1 MLKFAIFV
9 TDYSVISDALMHG
22 IEKMRPGF
30 VRFLAALL
38 LVAWS
43 CFAPGP
49 VVRAQTVPQKTA
61 VRGRIADEAGNPLA
75 GVTVVERG
83 TPNGVATHSDGLF
96 LISVRPGAVL
106 DVSCL
111 GYLPRSV
118 EPGSRTELEIVLQED
133 VKSIED
139 VIVTALGL
147 ERNYVDLTYAA
158 ENAVKAVVNI
168 EAIQQVEM
176 PQRRGY
182 DPFLE
187 FFGIP
192 QDYGRG
198 DGRPQYRE
206 QRAGGSG
213 VIISED
219 GYIVTNNHVV
229 DGASKL
235 KVKLNDGR
243 SFDAKLIGK
252 DSATDLALL
261 KVEGKEL
268 PTLAFGSSDALRLG
282 EWVLAIGSPF
292 DLQSTIT
299 AGIVSA
305 KARQLGAIPNDFRI
319 ESFIQTDA
327 AVNPGNSGG
336 ALVNTHGELVGI
348 NTLIKSQTG
357 SYVGYSFAIPE
368 SIVRKVVVDLKEF
381 GVVQRALLGVQFRVV
396 DQDFLDTEGKELGIK
411 DLGGAYVAAVVEG
424 GAASE
429 AGIRKGDVIL
439 DIDGVK
445 IVEPSTLQEQIAK
458 RRPNDTVKLS
468 VKRDGKVKRFDVTL
482 RNKAGKTELVT
493 KEDVD
498 VVDALGGKFAD
509 AGAKLC
515 RELDIKGGVQVV
527 GIKADGILARAR
539 VKQGFVITHINDRPV
554 YSLSDMQRM
563 TEKVRSIDGVYPN
576 GRSASYTLVE

>member
-1 MLKFAIFV
+1 MKKAFLILGLV
-9 TDYSVISDALMHG
+9 SVS
-22 IEKMRPGF
+22 
-30 VRFLAALL
+30 AA
-38 LVAWS
+38 
-43 CFAPGP
+43 
-49 VVRAQTVPQKTA
+49 
-61 VRGRIADEAGNPLA
+61 AG
-75 GVTVVERG
+75 GVTAWAVSGAHETSVAYVEREVER
-83 TPNGVATHSDGLF
+83 TP
-96 LISVRPGAVL
+96 
-106 DVSCL
+106 
-111 GYLPRSV
+111 
-118 EPGSRTELEIVLQED
+118 
-133 VKSIED
+133 
-139 VIVTALGL
+139 ALGNHFTSYQN
-147 ERNYVDLTYAA
+147 EQYPDLTYAA

-176 PQRRGY
+176 PRRGY

-192 QDYGRG
+192 QDYGYG

-243 SFDAKLIGK
+243 TFEAKLIGT

-261 KVEGKEL
+261 KVEAKDL
-268 PTLAFGSSDALRLG
+268 PTLPFGSSDALRLG

-381 GVVQRALLGVQFRVV
+381 GVVQRALLGIQFRVV
-396 DQDFLDTEGKELGIK
+396 DQDFLDAEGEELGIK
-411 DLGGAYVAAVVEG
+411 ELGGAYVASVVEG

-439 DIDGVK
+439 SVDGVK
-445 IVEPSTLQEQIAK
+445 ITEPSTLQEQIAK

-468 VKRDGKVKRFDVTL
+468 VKREGKVKQFEVTL
-482 RNKAGKTELVT
+482 RNKAGKTELMT

-498 VVDALGGKFAD
+498 VVEALGGKFAD
-509 AGAKLC
+509 AGTKLC

-554 YSLSDMQRM
+554 YSLNDMQRM
-563 TEKVRSIDGVYPN
+563 SEKVRSIDGVYPN
-576 GRSASYTLVE
+576 GRSASYMLVE

>member
-1 MLKFAIFV
+1 MKKAFLFLGFA
-9 TDYSVISDALMHG
+9 A
-22 IEKMRPGF
+22 
-30 VRFLAALL
+30 LAAVTGGLT
-38 LVAWS
+38 AW
-43 CFAPGP
+43 
-49 VVRAQTVPQKTA
+49 
-61 VRGRIADEAGNPLA
+61 
-75 GVTVVERG
+75 TVVGNRG
-83 TPNGVATHSDGLF
+83 TEVA
-96 LISVRPGAVL
+96 
-106 DVSCL
+106 
-111 GYLPRSV
+111 YV
-118 EPGSRTELEIVLQED
+118 EREVERTP
-133 VKSIED
+133 
-139 VIVTALGL
+139 ALGNHFTSYQN
-147 ERNYVDLTYAA
+147 EQYPDLTYAA

-176 PQRRGY
+176 PRRGY

-192 QDYGRG
+192 QDYGYG

-243 SFDAKLIGK
+243 TFDAKLIGT

-261 KVEGKEL
+261 KVEAKDL
-268 PTLAFGSSDALRLG
+268 PTLPFGSSDALRLG

-368 SIVRKVVVDLKEF
+368 TIVRKVVVDLKEF
-381 GVVQRALLGVQFRVV
+381 GVVQRALLGIQFRVV
-396 DQDFLDTEGKELGIK
+396 DQDFLDAEGKDLGIK
-411 DLGGAYVAAVVEG
+411 DLGGAYVASVVEG

-439 DIDGVK
+439 AIDGVK
-445 IVEPSTLQEQIAK
+445 ITEPSTLQEQIA
-458 RRPNDTVKLS
+458 RHRPNDTVKLS
-468 VKRDGKVKRFDVTL
+468 VKRDGEVKQFEVTL
-482 RNKAGKTELVT
+482 RNKAGKTELMT

-498 VVDALGGKFAD
+498 VVEALGGKFAD
-509 AGAKLC
+509 AGTKLC
-515 RELDIKGGVQVV
+515 RELEIKGGVQVV

-539 VKQGFVITHINDRPV
+539 VKQGFVITHTSRD
-554 YSLSDMQRM
+554 L
-563 TEKVRSIDGVYPN
+563 
-576 GRSASYTLVE
+576 

>member
-1 MLKFAIFV
+1 MKKA
-9 TDYSVISDALMHG
+9 
-22 IEKMRPGF
+22 
-30 VRFLAALL
+30 FLILG
-38 LVAWS
+38 LVAVSAAAGGLTAW
-43 CFAPGP
+43 
-49 VVRAQTVPQKTA
+49 TVSA
-61 VRGRIADEAGNPLA
+61 DRGDSVAYIERE
-75 GVTVVERG
+75 VER
-83 TPNGVATHSDGLF
+83 TP
-96 LISVRPGAVL
+96 
-106 DVSCL
+106 
-111 GYLPRSV
+111 
-118 EPGSRTELEIVLQED
+118 
-133 VKSIED
+133 
-139 VIVTALGL
+139 ALGTQFTSYQA
-147 ERNYVDLTYAA
+147 EQYPDLTYAA

-261 KVEGKEL
+261 KVEAKGL

-468 VKRDGKVKRFDVTL
+468 VKRDGKVKQFDVTL

>member
-1 MLKFAIFV
+1 MKKA
-9 TDYSVISDALMHG
+9 
-22 IEKMRPGF
+22 
-30 VRFLAALL
+30 FLILG
-38 LVAWS
+38 LVAVSAAAGGLTAW
-43 CFAPGP
+43 
-49 VVRAQTVPQKTA
+49 TVSA
-61 VRGRIADEAGNPLA
+61 DRGGSVAYIERE
-75 GVTVVERG
+75 VER
-83 TPNGVATHSDGLF
+83 TP
-96 LISVRPGAVL
+96 
-106 DVSCL
+106 
-111 GYLPRSV
+111 
-118 EPGSRTELEIVLQED
+118 
-133 VKSIED
+133 
-139 VIVTALGL
+139 ALGTQFTSYQA
-147 ERNYVDLTYAA
+147 EQYPDLTYAA

-176 PQRRGY
+176 PQRRGGY

-213 VIISED
+213 VIISGD

-261 KVEGKEL
+261 KIEAEGL

-305 KARQLGAIPNDFRI
+305 KARQLGVIPNDFRI
-319 ESFIQTDA
+319 EAFIQTDA

-368 SIVRKVVVDLKEF
+368 SIVKKVVMDLKEF
-381 GVVQRALLGVQFRVV
+381 GGVQRALLGIQFRVV
-396 DQDFLDTEGKELGIK
+396 DQDFLDEEGKELGIK
-411 DLGGAYVAAVVEG
+411 ELGGAYVAGVIEG
-424 GAASE
+424 GSASE
-429 AGIRKGDVIL
+429 AGIRKGDIIL

-445 IVEPSTLQEQIAK
+445 VTDPSTLQEQVAK

-468 VKRDGKVKRFDVTL
+468 VKRDGKVKQFDVTL

-498 VVDALGGKFAD
+498 VVEALGGKFAD

-554 YSLSDMQRM
+554 YSLNDMQRM
-563 TEKVRSIDGVYPN
+563 TEKVTAIDGVYPN

>member
-1 MLKFAIFV
+1 MSAAAGGLTAWTV
-9 TDYSVISDALMHG
+9 SADRGGSVAY
-22 IEKMRPGF
+22 IER
-30 VRFLAALL
+30 
-38 LVAWS
+38 
-43 CFAPGP
+43 
-49 VVRAQTVPQKTA
+49 
-61 VRGRIADEAGNPLA
+61 E
-75 GVTVVERG
+75 VER
-83 TPNGVATHSDGLF
+83 TP
-96 LISVRPGAVL
+96 
-106 DVSCL
+106 
-111 GYLPRSV
+111 
-118 EPGSRTELEIVLQED
+118 
-133 VKSIED
+133 
-139 VIVTALGL
+139 ALGTQFTSYQA
-147 ERNYVDLTYAA
+147 EQYPDLTYAA

-261 KVEGKEL
+261 KVEAKGL
-268 PTLAFGSSDALRLG
+268 PALAFGSSDALRLG

-468 VKRDGKVKRFDVTL
+468 VKRDGKVKQFDVTL

-554 YSLSDMQRM
+554 YSLGDMQRM

>member
-1 MLKFAIFV
+1 MKKA
-9 TDYSVISDALMHG
+9 
-22 IEKMRPGF
+22 
-30 VRFLAALL
+30 FLILG
-38 LVAWS
+38 LVAVSAAAGGLTVWAVS
-43 CFAPGP
+43 GKQNGP
-49 VVRAQTVPQKTA
+49 VAYVEHQ
-61 VRGRIADEAGNPLA
+61 
-75 GVTVVERG
+75 VER
-83 TPNGVATHSDGLF
+83 TP
-96 LISVRPGAVL
+96 
-106 DVSCL
+106 
-111 GYLPRSV
+111 
-118 EPGSRTELEIVLQED
+118 
-133 VKSIED
+133 
-139 VIVTALGL
+139 ALGNHFTSYQN
-147 ERNYVDLTYAA
+147 EQYPDLTYAA

-176 PQRRGY
+176 RRRGY

-192 QDYGRG
+192 QDYG

-229 DGASKL
+229 DGATKL
-235 KVKLNDGR
+235 RVKLNDGR
-243 SFDAKLIGK
+243 MFDGKLIGT
-252 DSATDLALL
+252 DSATDLALV
-261 KVEGKEL
+261 KIEAKDL
-268 PTLAFGSSDALRLG
+268 PTLPFGSSDALRLG

-319 ESFIQTDA
+319 ESFIQTAA
-327 AVNPGNSGG
+327 AVTPGNSGG

-368 SIVRKVVVDLKEF
+368 SIVRKVVVDLKEY
-381 GVVQRALLGVQFRVV
+381 GVVQRAMLGIQFRMV
-396 DQDFLDTEGKELGIK
+396 DQDFLDSEGKDLDIK
-411 DLGGAYVAAVVEG
+411 ELGGAYVASVSEG
-424 GAASE
+424 GSASE
-429 AGIRKGDVIL
+429 AGIRKGDIIL

-445 IVEPSTLQEQIAK
+445 ITEPSTLQEQIAK

-468 VKRDGKVKRFDVTL
+468 VKRDGKVKQFVVTL
-482 RNKAGKTELVT
+482 RNKAGKTELMT

-498 VVDALGGKFAD
+498 VVEALGGKFAD
-509 AGAKLC
+509 AGTKLC
-515 RELDIKGGVQVV
+515 RELDIRGGVQVV
-527 GIKADGILARAR
+527 GIKANGILARAR
-539 VKQGFVITHINDRPV
+539 VKQGFVITHINDQAV

-563 TEKVRSIDGVYPN
+563 TDKIRSIDGIYPN
-576 GRSASYTLVE
+576 GRSASYMLVE

>member
-1 MLKFAIFV
+1 MKKAFLILGFV
-9 TDYSVISDALMHG
+9 TVSAVAGGLTAWAVARNQSGSVQYVEH
-22 IEKMRPGF
+22 E
-30 VRFLAALL
+30 
-38 LVAWS
+38 
-43 CFAPGP
+43 
-49 VVRAQTVPQKTA
+49 
-61 VRGRIADEAGNPLA
+61 
-75 GVTVVERG
+75 VERTPSLG
-83 TPNGVATHSDGLF
+83 TQF
-96 LISVRPGAVL
+96 
-106 DVSCL
+106 
-111 GYLPRSV
+111 
-118 EPGSRTELEIVLQED
+118 
-133 VKSIED
+133 
-139 VIVTALGL
+139 TAYQA
-147 ERNYVDLTYAA
+147 EQYPDLTYAA

-176 PQRRGY
+176 RGSQGGF

-192 QDYGRG
+192 QGYGNRG
-198 DGRPQYRE
+198 DSQPQYRE

-213 VIISED
+213 VIITED
-219 GYIVTNNHVV
+219 GYVVTNNHVV
-229 DGASKL
+229 DGATKL
-235 KVKLNDGR
+235 RVKLNDGR
-243 SFDAKLIGK
+243 TFEAKLVGK

-261 KVEGKEL
+261 KIEAKEL
-268 PTLAFGSSDALRLG
+268 PTVPFGSSDALRLG

-305 KARQLGAIPNDFRI
+305 KARSLGAIPNEFRI

-368 SIVRKVVVDLKEF
+368 SIVKKVVTDIKEY
-381 GVVQRALLGVQFRVV
+381 GVVQRAMLGIGFIPI
-396 DQDFLDTEGKELGIK
+396 DQDFIDAKGKEYGISEV
-411 DLGGAYVAAVVEG
+411 GGVYVGTVQEG

-429 AGIRKGDVIL
+429 AGIRKGDILL

-445 IVEPSTLQEQIAK
+445 VNDDATLREQIA
-458 RRPNDTVKLS
+458 RHRPNDKIKLS
-468 VKRDGKVKRFDVTL
+468 VKRAGKVKQFEVTL
-482 RNKAGKTELVT
+482 RNKAGKAELVT

-498 VVDALGGKFAD
+498 VVEALGGKFAD

-515 RELDIKGGVQVV
+515 RQLDIKGGVQVV
-527 GIKADGILARAR
+527 SIKADGILARAR

-554 YSLSDMQRM
+554 YETSDLQRM
-563 TEKVRSIDGVYPN
+563 TDKVRSIDGLYPN
-576 GRSASYTLVE
+576 GRAASYMLVE

>member
-1 MLKFAIFV
+1 MKKA
-9 TDYSVISDALMHG
+9 
-22 IEKMRPGF
+22 
-30 VRFLAALL
+30 FLILG
-38 LVAWS
+38 LVAVSAAAGGLTAW
-43 CFAPGP
+43 
-49 VVRAQTVPQKTA
+49 TVSA
-61 VRGRIADEAGNPLA
+61 DRGGSVAYIERE
-75 GVTVVERG
+75 VER
-83 TPNGVATHSDGLF
+83 TP
-96 LISVRPGAVL
+96 
-106 DVSCL
+106 
-111 GYLPRSV
+111 
-118 EPGSRTELEIVLQED
+118 
-133 VKSIED
+133 
-139 VIVTALGL
+139 ALGTQFTSYQA
-147 ERNYVDLTYAA
+147 EQYPDLTYAA

-176 PQRRGY
+176 PQRRGGY

-261 KVEGKEL
+261 KVEAEGL

-305 KARQLGAIPNDFRI
+305 KARQLGVIPNDFRI
-319 ESFIQTDA
+319 EAFIQTDA

-368 SIVRKVVVDLKEF
+368 SIVKKVVMDLKEF
-381 GVVQRALLGVQFRVV
+381 GVVQRALLGIQFRVV
-396 DQDFLDTEGKELGIK
+396 DQDFLDEEGKELGIK
-411 DLGGAYVAAVVEG
+411 ELGGAYVAGVIEG
-424 GAASE
+424 GSASE
-429 AGIRKGDVIL
+429 AGIRKGDIIL

-445 IVEPSTLQEQIAK
+445 VTDPSTLQEQVAK

-468 VKRDGKVKRFDVTL
+468 VKRDGKVKQFDVTL

-498 VVDALGGKFAD
+498 VVEALGGKFAD

-554 YSLSDMQRM
+554 YSLNDMQRM
-563 TEKVRSIDGVYPN
+563 TEKVTAIDGVYPN